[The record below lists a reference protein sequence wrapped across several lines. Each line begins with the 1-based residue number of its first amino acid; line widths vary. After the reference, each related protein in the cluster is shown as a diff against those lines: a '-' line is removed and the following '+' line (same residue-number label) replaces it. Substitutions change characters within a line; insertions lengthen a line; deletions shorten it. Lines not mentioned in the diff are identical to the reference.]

1 MGGNW
6 FKDEGHTTAK
16 NDASDGVL
24 RRRSIEKK
32 SEKKDSF
39 GQKAKGTK
47 PSTHIISLNKRFN
60 DAKKKFANK
69 TIHSSDSDRKKL
81 TFALTHTR
89 TLED

>member
-6 FKDEGHTTAK
+6 FKDEGHPTAK

-24 RRRSIEKK
+24 KCRSIENK
-32 SEKKDSF
+32 SEKNDSF

-47 PSTHIISLNKRFN
+47 PSTHIIALNKKFN

-69 TIHSSDSDRKKL
+69 TIHSTDSYIKKL
-81 TFALTHTR
+81 NFTLTHAR